1 MGNIPQPKPALPVS
15 LPLCGRQARMGL
27 LLWYNNRFVV
37 IIPYAAA
44 KRNWNRKI
52 YNSRIVVG
60 LIIRFFEYA
69 LFEWKS
75 LPDYRRCGMM
85 KPIELPAS
93 QEGYYDDP

>member
-1 MGNIPQPKPALPVS
+1 
-15 LPLCGRQARMGL
+15 MGL